1 MSYPPPFLKGGRG
14 DINEEIMGLE
24 TNRIPFYKMHGGG
37 NDFVLVDH
45 RRPLIPEAEQ
55 PRFARR
61 VCARQ
66 VGVGADG
73 LILLE
78 PGIKADFSW
87 RFYNADGSEPEMCG
101 NGGRCAAR
109 LAVMLGIASPRLS
122 FETLA
127 GIIKAEVKDR
137 NVRLEL
143 TGIEDFRLYQ
153 EIPINGKTLT
163 GHFLRVGVPHVVVP
177 VQDLE
182 QVPVTFWGKIV
193 RFHPM
198 FQPGGTNVNFINFQG
213 PQTLEVRTYERGVED
228 ETLACG
234 TGAVAAAL
242 IAARMGYAVS
252 PVSVNTRG
260 GDVLTVYFKLQ
271 GETFQEVS
279 LEGEALVVCQGELWV
294 DELK

>member
-1 MSYPPPFLKGGRG
+1 M
-14 DINEEIMGLE
+14 DLE
-24 TNRIPFYKMHGGG
+24 TKRIPFYKMHGGG

-45 RRPLIPEAEQ
+45 RRALIPEGEQ

-73 LILLE
+73 LILIE
-78 PGIKADFSW
+78 PGNKADFRW
-87 RFYNADGSEPEMCG
+87 RFYNADGSEAEMCG

-109 LAVMLGIASPRLS
+109 LAVMLGIAPPKLS

-127 GIIKAEVKDR
+127 GIMHAEVQDR
-137 NVRLEL
+137 EVRLQL
-143 TGIEDFRLYQ
+143 AGIEDFRLYQ
-153 EIPINGKTLT
+153 EIPINGKNLT
-163 GHFLRVGVPHVVVP
+163 GHFLQVGVPHVVVP
-177 VQDLE
+177 VPDLE

-198 FQPGGTNVNFINFQG
+198 FQPAGTNVNFIKFQG
-213 PQTLEVRTYERGVED
+213 SQALEVRTYERGVED

-242 IAARMGYAVS
+242 IAARLGHVVS
-252 PVSVNTRG
+252 PVQVNTRG
-260 GDVLTVYFKLQ
+260 GETLTVHFKLQ
-271 GETFQEVS
+271 GEDFRDVF

>member
-1 MSYPPPFLKGGRG
+1 M
-14 DINEEIMGLE
+14 DLE
-24 TNRIPFYKMHGGG
+24 TKRIPFYKMHGGG
-37 NDFVLVDH
+37 NDFVLIDH
-45 RRPLIPEAEQ
+45 RRPLIPEAVQ

-61 VCARQ
+61 ACARQ

-73 LILLE
+73 LILIE
-78 PGIKADFSW
+78 TASQADFRW
-87 RFYNADGSEPEMCG
+87 RFYNADGSEAEMCG

-109 LAVMLGIASPRLS
+109 LAVMLGIAPPRLS

-127 GIIKAEVKDR
+127 GIMKAEVQDR

-143 TGIEDFRLYQ
+143 TGIGDCRLYQ

-163 GHFLRVGVPHVVVP
+163 GHFLKVGVPHVVVP
-177 VQDLE
+177 LKELE
-182 QVPVTFWGKIV
+182 QVPVTFWGKII
-193 RFHPM
+193 RFHQM
-198 FQPGGTNVNFINFQG
+198 FQPAGTNVNFINFQG
-213 PQTLEVRTYERGVED
+213 SQALEVRTYERGVED

-242 IAARMGYAVS
+242 IAGRLGYAVS
-252 PVSVNTRG
+252 PVTVNTRG
-260 GDVLTVYFKLQ
+260 GETLTVHFKLQ
-271 GETFQEVS
+271 GEDFKEVF

>member
-1 MSYPPPFLKGGRG
+1 M
-14 DINEEIMGLE
+14 DLE
-24 TNRIPFYKMHGGG
+24 TKRIPFYKMHGGG

-45 RRPLIPEAEQ
+45 RRGLIPEAQQ

-61 VCARQ
+61 VCTRQ

-73 LILLE
+73 LILIE
-78 PGIKADFSW
+78 GSDKADFRW
-87 RFYNADGSEPEMCG
+87 RFYNADGSEAEMCG

-109 LAVMLGIASPRLS
+109 LAVMLGIAPPNLS

-127 GIIKAEVKDR
+127 GIMHAEVKDR
-137 NVRLEL
+137 EVRLEL

-153 EIPINGKTLT
+153 EIPINGKTVT
-163 GHFLRVGVPHVVVP
+163 GHFLKVGVPHVVVP
-177 VQDLE
+177 VKDLE

-193 RFHPM
+193 RFHPL
-198 FQPGGTNVNFINFQG
+198 FQPAGTNVNFINLQG
-213 PQTLEVRTYERGVED
+213 SRALEVRTYERGVED

-234 TGAVAAAL
+234 TGAVASAL
-242 IAARMGYAVS
+242 IAARLGHVQS
-252 PVSVNTRG
+252 PVAVNTRG
-260 GDVLTVYFKLQ
+260 GEILTVHFKLQ
-271 GETFQEVS
+271 GETFEDVF

>member
-1 MSYPPPFLKGGRG
+1 M
-14 DINEEIMGLE
+14 DLE
-24 TNRIPFYKMHGGG
+24 TKRIPFYKMHGGG

-45 RRPLIPEAEQ
+45 RRALVPETEQ

-78 PGIKADFSW
+78 GSDRADFRW
-87 RFYNADGSEPEMCG
+87 RFYNADGSEAEMCG

-109 LAVMLGIASPRLS
+109 LAVMLGIAPSQLS

-127 GIIKAEVKDR
+127 GIMHAEVKDR
-137 NVRLEL
+137 EVRLEL
-143 TGIEDFRLYQ
+143 TGIEDVRLYQ
-153 EIPINGKTLT
+153 EIPIDGQKLT
-163 GHFLRVGVPHVVVP
+163 GHFLKVGVPHVVVP
-177 VQDLE
+177 VNDLE

-193 RFHPM
+193 RFHQM
-198 FQPGGTNVNFINFQG
+198 FQPAGTNVNFINLQG
-213 PQTLEVRTYERGVED
+213 AKALEVRTYERGVED

-234 TGAVAAAL
+234 TGAVASAL
-242 IAARMGYAVS
+242 IAARLGHVES
-252 PVSVNTRG
+252 PVQVNTRG
-260 GDVLTVYFKLQ
+260 GEILTVHFHLQ
-271 GETFQEVS
+271 GETFKDVL

>member
-1 MSYPPPFLKGGRG
+1 MDLDTKR
-14 DINEEIMGLE
+14 L
-24 TNRIPFYKMHGGG
+24 PFYKMHGGG
-37 NDFVLVDH
+37 NDFVLIDH
-45 RRPLIPEAEQ
+45 RQPVIPEGEQ

-78 PGIKADFSW
+78 PANAADFRW
-87 RFYNADGSEPEMCG
+87 RFYNADGSSAEMCG

-109 LAVMLGIASPRLS
+109 LAVMLGIAPPELS

-127 GIIKAEVKDR
+127 GIMHAQVQDR
-137 NVRLEL
+137 KVRLGL

-153 EIPINGKTLT
+153 EISINGKTLT
-163 GHFLRVGVPHVVVP
+163 GHFLKVGVPHVVVP
-177 VQDLE
+177 VKELE
-182 QVPVTFWGKIV
+182 LVPVAFWGKIV
-193 RFHPM
+193 RFHQM
-198 FQPGGTNVNFINFQG
+198 FQPGGANVNFINFQG
-213 PQTLEVRTYERGVED
+213 SQALEVRTYERGVED

-234 TGAVAAAL
+234 TGAVASAL
-242 IAARMGYAVS
+242 IAARLGYAVS
-252 PVSVNTRG
+252 PVAVNTRG
-260 GDVLTVYFKLQ
+260 GEVLTVHFKLKD
-271 GETFQEVS
+271 ETFTDVY

>member
-1 MSYPPPFLKGGRG
+1 M
-14 DINEEIMGLE
+14 DLE
-24 TNRIPFYKMHGGG
+24 NNRIPFYKMHGGG

-45 RRPLIPEAEQ
+45 RRALIPAADQ

-73 LILLE
+73 LILME
-78 PGIKADFSW
+78 ASDKADFCW
-87 RFYNADGSEPEMCG
+87 RFYNADGSQAEMCG

-109 LAVMLGIASPRLS
+109 LAVMLGMAPPNLS

-127 GIIKAEVKDR
+127 GIIKAEVKDKD
-137 NVRLEL
+137 VRLEL
-143 TGIEDFRLYQ
+143 AGIEDFRLYQ
-153 EIPINGKTLT
+153 EIPINGKSLT
-163 GHFLRVGVPHVVVP
+163 GHFLKVGVPHVVVP
-177 VQDLE
+177 VTDLE

-193 RFHPM
+193 RFHQL
-198 FQPGGTNVNFINFQG
+198 FQPAGTNVNFINFQG
-213 PQTLEVRTYERGVED
+213 PRALEVRTYERGVED

-234 TGAVAAAL
+234 TGAAASAL
-242 IAARMGYAVS
+242 IAGRLGYVTS
-252 PVSVNTRG
+252 PVAVHTRG
-260 GDVLTVYFKLQ
+260 GEILTVHFKLQ
-271 GETFQEVS
+271 GESFKDVY

>member
-1 MSYPPPFLKGGRG
+1 MV
-14 DINEEIMGLE
+14 EEFMDLE
-24 TNRIPFYKMHGGG
+24 TKRIPFYKMHGGG

-45 RRPLIPEAEQ
+45 RRALIPAAEQ

-73 LILLE
+73 LILIE
-78 PGIKADFSW
+78 GSDKADFRW
-87 RFYNADGSEPEMCG
+87 RFYNADGSEAEMCG

-109 LAVMLGIASPRLS
+109 LAVLLGIARPELS

-127 GIIKAEVKDR
+127 GIMHAEVKDR
-137 NVRLEL
+137 EVRLEL
-143 TGIEDFRLYQ
+143 TGIEDSRLYQ

-163 GHFLRVGVPHVVVP
+163 GHFLKVGVPHVVVP
-177 VQDLE
+177 VKDLE

-193 RFHPM
+193 RFHPL
-198 FQPGGTNVNFINFQG
+198 FQPAGTNVNFIRVQG
-213 PQTLEVRTYERGVED
+213 SRALEVRTYERGVED

-234 TGAVAAAL
+234 TGAVASAL
-242 IAARMGYAVS
+242 IAARLGHVQS
-252 PVSVNTRG
+252 PVAVNTRG
-260 GDVLTVYFKLQ
+260 GETLTVHFQLQ
-271 GETFQEVS
+271 GETFKEVF

>member
-1 MSYPPPFLKGGRG
+1 
-14 DINEEIMGLE
+14 MGLD
-24 TNRIPFYKMHGGG
+24 TKRISFYKMHGGG
-37 NDFVLVDH
+37 NDFVLIDH
-45 RRPLIPEAEQ
+45 RQPLIPETEQ

-73 LILLE
+73 LILIE
-78 PGIKADFSW
+78 HGNQADFRW
-87 RFYNADGSEPEMCG
+87 RFYNADGSVAEMCG

-109 LAVMLGIASPRLS
+109 LAVMLGIAPAKLS

-127 GIIKAEVKDR
+127 GIIHAEVQDR
-137 NVRLEL
+137 DVRLEL

-163 GHFLRVGVPHVVVP
+163 GHFLKVGVHHVVVP
-177 VQDLE
+177 VKELE
-182 QVPVTFWGKIV
+182 QVPVAFWGKIV
-193 RFHPM
+193 RFHQM
-198 FQPGGTNVNFINFQG
+198 FQPAGTNVNFINFQG
-213 PQTLEVRTYERGVED
+213 SQALEVRTYERGVED

-234 TGAVAAAL
+234 TGAVASAL
-242 IAARMGYAVS
+242 IAARLGYAVS
-252 PVSVNTRG
+252 PVAVNTRG
-260 GDVLTVYFKLQ
+260 GEVLTVLFKLKD
-271 GETFQEVS
+271 ETFTDVY